1 MFSVVLGV
9 PVAFALG
16 LVGFLGLVDNLNWIA
31 ATSQIKA
38 ILFGATNS
46 YALSC
51 VPMFILMGELSFKA
65 GISDDLFEAANKWL
79 GRLPGGLA
87 IATNFAC
94 AIFGACSG
102 STIAS
107 ASVFTKIAL
116 PEMIEKGYDKRLSAG
131 AIASAGA
138 LACMIPPSILM
149 VIYGLI
155 TSQPINKLLVA
166 GFVPGAMTAF
176 AYGLGIFLV
185 AKGFPKLVPTLDAEQ
200 VSLGE
205 KFKALTGVLPI
216 AFLFLL
222 VMGGLFLGWF
232 TSTAAGAIGS
242 AGALLVLMMRGRFTL
257 KTFYDTLVQT
267 GILSC
272 SLLIII
278 TFGNLFSFVLSSS
291 GAIDN
296 FVGFI
301 TGLNMAPVLVLL
313 LIIALYVMVGCMVD
327 PVSMLIITLPAV
339 MPVAEAMGF
348 DPIWFGIIVI
358 TMLEVGVITPPVGMN
373 AYTVKAVAGDALTT
387 GEIFSG
393 ISFFLFLQAIVLTII
408 ISFPPIV
415 TYLPSLMMD

>member
-1 MFSVVLGV
+1 MFWFLPLMFSVVLGV

-16 LVGFLGLVDNLNWIA
+16 LVGFVGLVDNLNWIA

-232 TSTAAGAIGS
+232 ASTAAGAIG
-242 AGALLVLMMRGRFTL
+242 
-257 KTFYDTLVQT
+257 
-267 GILSC
+267 
-272 SLLIII
+272 
-278 TFGNLFSFVLSSS
+278 
-291 GAIDN
+291 
-296 FVGFI
+296 
-301 TGLNMAPVLVLL
+301 
-313 LIIALYVMVGCMVD
+313 
-327 PVSMLIITLPAV
+327 
-339 MPVAEAMGF
+339 
-348 DPIWFGIIVI
+348 
-358 TMLEVGVITPPVGMN
+358 
-373 AYTVKAVAGDALTT
+373 
-387 GEIFSG
+387 
-393 ISFFLFLQAIVLTII
+393 
-408 ISFPPIV
+408 
-415 TYLPSLMMD
+415 